1 MPNENYVVNFGYQWA
16 KHAKTQYDS
25 HTGLGLAEK
34 RFFGETHWPKNL
46 SGDIMLEAGS
56 GSGTYTEQAASTKA
70 TVITFDYSN
79 AVEANYASNGLKEN
93 VVIAQASIYEMPFRE
108 GYFDKVFCFGVLQHT
123 PDVRKAFLSLPPM
136 LKEGGDLVVDVYRRT
151 KFHTKYVIRGFTTRI
166 FRTMAPSKAYE
177 LTKRWVDLMWPLSQR
192 ISKMPKYGPK
202 INWMLMVPDYSKQGL
217 QGDLMKEWAYLD
229 VYDMLAPSYDSPQT
243 IKTLSDWFQ
252 EAKLS
257 DVNVKYG
264 YNGIEGRGRK
274 KSQAG

>member
-1 MPNENYVVNFGYQWA
+1 VVNFGYQWA

-34 RFFGETHWPKNL
+34 RFFEETRWPRNL

-70 TVITFDYSN
+70 TVISFDYSN
-79 AVEANYASNGLKEN
+79 AVEANYASNGAKEN
-93 VVIAQASIYEMPFRE
+93 VIIAQASIYEMPFRE

-123 PDVRKAFLSLPPM
+123 PDVRKAFLALPPM

-166 FRTMAPSKAYE
+166 FRTMPPSKAYE
-177 LTKRWVDLMWPLSQR
+177 LTKKWVDLMWPLSQR
-192 ISKMPKYGPK
+192 ISKMPRYGPK

-229 VYDMLAPSYDSPQT
+229 AYDMLAPSYDSPQT
-243 IKTLSDWFQ
+243 IQTLSGWFR
-252 EAKLS
+252 EAQLS
-257 DVNVKYG
+257 NVVVKYG
-264 YNGIEGRGRK
+264 YNGIEGRGSK
-274 KSQAG
+274 KSRAN